1 MKRLIYLAGAAALL
15 ASCSGTK
22 DYDAYEATLTEMQA
36 QIDTISSAASYG
48 AFLDELS
55 TLAADFA
62 SKDVKLNDTQRD
74 RLSTL
79 SLESARNSLPATT
92 QSPPPRP
99 KCPTPSV
106 LPPTS
111 SPTPSADGDG
121 SNIFRKVVFQQ
132 HFINNVEAS
141 LCNV

>member
-1 MKRLIYLAGAAALL
+1 MKRLIYLAAAAALL

-79 SLESARNSLPATT
+79 SLEIGEKLAARYDAIAATQTEMPDSIGAPA
-92 QSPPPRP
+92 
-99 KCPTPSV
+99 
-106 LPPTS
+106 
-111 SPTPSADGDG
+111 D
-121 SNIFRKVVFQQ
+121 
-132 HFINNVEAS
+132 E
-141 LCNV
+141 

>member
-1 MKRLIYLAGAAALL
+1 MKRLIYLAGAAAML

-55 TLAADFA
+55 TVAADFA

-79 SLESARNSLPATT
+79 SLEIGEKLAARYDAIAATQT
-92 QSPPPRP
+92 EMPDSIGAAAEEHPD
-99 KCPTPSV
+99 SI
-106 LPPTS
+106 
-111 SPTPSADGDG
+111 G
-121 SNIFRKVVFQQ
+121 
-132 HFINNVEAS
+132 
-141 LCNV
+141 